1 MSWAQARAG
10 SSPTSGKVKIKL
22 GSVFGHWQF
31 RVSLRLGKA
40 VRAYNNEYALSRHIQ
55 SRELPRVCKLLS
67 HERSCTSRLCSS
79 IRFTNFGT

>member
-55 SRELPRVCKLLS
+55 SRELPRVC
-67 HERSCTSRLCSS
+67 
-79 IRFTNFGT
+79 